1 VLYRTRKRIT
11 ENKKELDYFKKSREE
26 KERAKEDRDFMQRE
40 AEAAQFQEWSKQ
52 EDKFHL
58 QQAKLRSQIRLKE
71 NRAKPIDL
79 LARFVIY
86 L

>member
-1 VLYRTRKRIT
+1 
-11 ENKKELDYFKKSREE
+11 LDYFKKTREE

-58 QQAKLRSQIRLKE
+58 HQAKLRSQIRLKE

-79 LARFVIY
+79 LARFVFY
-86 L
+86 F